1 MSRCGCIGQIAPGI
15 SRSSLN
21 TRRFPK
27 PMYSGSRYVSN
38 EKCHRARNHPP
49 SVSKMS
55 SSVRTS
61 IVISPSQPVGG
72 LPGVVGEDEVGA
84 GAADRGEDLE
94 GNGAAVDPAAFV
106 RGLHHRVLAAH
117 VERGHGVAGGVLCC
131 ADDV

>member
-55 SSVRTS
+55 SSRRTLMVMSAGEPVRRFS
-61 IVISPSQPVGG
+61 
-72 LPGVVGEDEVGA
+72 GVVREDEVGA

-94 GNGAAVDPAAFV
+94 GHRAAVDPAALV
-106 RGLHHRVLAAH
+106 GGL
-117 VERGHGVAGGVLCC
+117 
-131 ADDV
+131 